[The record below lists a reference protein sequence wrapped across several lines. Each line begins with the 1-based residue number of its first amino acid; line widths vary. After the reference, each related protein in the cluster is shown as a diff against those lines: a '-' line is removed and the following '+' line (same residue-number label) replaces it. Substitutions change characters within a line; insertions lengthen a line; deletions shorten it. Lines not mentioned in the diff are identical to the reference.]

1 MYIQPNQII
10 SLGYG
15 KFVRSDEV
23 VSVEPITE
31 GRGPGRRALVWV
43 RGLPAPIV
51 SSRSEEAVVADLV
64 RPSDTQAKDQLQR
77 SVLRRVAREL
87 DSIPADYRRRLRD
100 RDGIDLDQLATEATR
115 ATA

>member
-23 VSVEPITE
+23 VSVEPIKE

-51 SSRSEEAVVADLV
+51 SSRSEDAIVGDLV
-64 RPSDTQAKDQLQR
+64 RPVDAQAKSQLQR

-100 RDGIDLDQLATEATR
+100 HDGIDLDLLASEATK